1 VDWGVSCSAG
11 GYINRLLKKI
21 GCIEKRKEDVTMGYL
36 LFGGVF
42 ALFWAVILGYLDLP
56 F

>member
-1 VDWGVSCSAG
+1 
-11 GYINRLLKKI
+11 
-21 GCIEKRKEDVTMGYL
+21 MGYL